1 MPTISTSPSPNPFD
15 DGAPPSSSSSSSSS
29 STSTFASAAASIAA
43 PSSPVENTASHRPK
57 SSSAVSSSSTAT
69 ASAVTV
75 PPQSSTT
82 VTTDNNNNTPTTT
95 DNTTTT
101 TTNSNNRDS
110 TSTPT
115 NFSGSAVGSISRRNR
130 RSLAAFAR
138 EKTSSALASLSF
150 GDHPSNRSSSP
161 TQPGSLPKH
170 NYKQSQL
177 GSGFSPLTPPLPDE
191 SSSAEQLNSVPSEFP
206 ANSTAPSTTDSRR
219 QTLRQIPSEQQL
231 DPEFGGPSQKMHQTS
246 SRLLRMTED
255 DRPFTKVGN

>member
-82 VTTDNNNNTPTTT
+82 VTTDNNNTPTTS

-191 SSSAEQLNSVPSEFP
+191 SSSAEQLNSIPSEFP

-255 DRPFTKVGN
+255 DRPFTKVSN

>member
-29 STSTFASAAASIAA
+29 TSTFASAAASIAA
-43 PSSPVENTASHRPK
+43 PTSPVENTASHRPK

-69 ASAVTV
+69 ASAVAV

-82 VTTDNNNNTPTTT
+82 VTADNNNTPTTS
-95 DNTTTT
+95 D

-161 TQPGSLPKH
+161 TQSGSLPKH

-177 GSGFSPLTPPLPDE
+177 GSGFSPLTPPLSDE
-191 SSSAEQLNSVPSEFP
+191 SSSAEKLNSIPSEFP

-231 DPEFGGPSQKMHQTS
+231 DPELGGPSQKMHQTS

-255 DRPFTKVGN
+255 DRPFTKVSN